1 MTKKKKF
8 NILNIRTAIAYTRR
22 LYPYVRNMWPQV
34 LLIVLGMA
42 LYAGGYA
49 ARLLVI
55 RPFPELAQ
63 GVSDGSV
70 SEVDQQW
77 VLENFLPMGAI
88 LFGSALAL
96 AIGTFLKQYCMGWV
110 TGYVVVEMQRDMVD
124 KILKQPMAFFNEK
137 KNGVLIS
144 RMTRNTG
151 AAGGLVRIAMESA
164 ISHPLTMLAVIG
176 AMLYTSPM
184 MTLLTFVVFP
194 IVMVPV
200 FLFAKKIRGATKR
213 QLKKAEESSNFF
225 LQMLD
230 GIRIVKSYR
239 LEDTQRSEFENVSED
254 VFKRGRK
261 IERYKGV
268 SKFGVELT
276 YNMIMA
282 FAIVGVGFAMT
293 TAWFANN
300 ADMGMFLQF
309 FAGLIFLYDPARKLG
324 HSLNNIQQNTAAL
337 DDAFALMDREPE
349 IQDKEGAKEA
359 PHAFETIKFDDVN
372 FEYIDGQQI
381 IKGISFEVKRGQMI
395 GLVGQSGHG
404 KSTLMDLIPR
414 FYDPTSG
421 SIKVDGHDLREVTHA
436 SWMQNIAIVSQD
448 TFLFNTTI
456 RQNIL
461 AGRPDAS
468 EDEVIEAAK
477 AAHVWEDIEKMADGL
492 STKLGDRGI
501 TVSGGQRQRIAIAR
515 AFLRKAPI
523 LLLDEATASLD
534 TKSERHVQEALDGL
548 IKECTVFAV
557 AHRLSTI
564 RNADQIIVIH
574 DGQIAEQGTHD
585 ELVKLKGAYA
595 SAFALQSGEADTEVA

>member
-1 MTKKKKF
+1 MAKKKF
-8 NILNIRTAIAYTRR
+8 NILNIRTAIGYFKR
-22 LYPYVRNMWPQV
+22 LWPYLRKLWPQLV
-34 LLIVLGMA
+34 LIVLGMA
-42 LYAGGYA
+42 LYSGGYA

-55 RPFPELAQ
+55 EPFTRLAQ
-63 GVSDGSV
+63 DVSSGDVKDV
-70 SEVDQQW
+70 SQQW
-77 VLENFLPMGAI
+77 VLDNFLPMAGI

-96 AIGTFLKQYCMGWV
+96 AIGTFLKQYFMGWV
-110 TGYVVVEMQRDMVD
+110 QTYVVVEMQRDMVD
-124 KILKQPMAFFNEK
+124 KVLGQPMAFFNEK

-151 AAGGLVRIAMESA
+151 AAGGLVRIALESA
-164 ISHPLTMLAVIG
+164 ISHPLTMIAVIG
-176 AMLYTSPM
+176 AMLITSPM

-194 IVMVPV
+194 MVMVPI
-200 FLFAKKIRGATKR
+200 FLFAKKIRKATKR

-230 GIRIVKSYR
+230 GIRVVKSYR
-239 LEDTQRSEFENVSED
+239 LENAQRKEFDNVSED

-261 IERYKGV
+261 VERYKGI
-268 SKFGVELT
+268 SKFAVELT
-276 YNMIMA
+276 YNSIMA
-282 FAIVGVGFAMT
+282 LALLGVGFAMT
-293 TAWFANN
+293 TVWFAEN
-300 ADMGMFLQF
+300 ADIGMFLQF

-324 HSLNNIQQNTAAL
+324 HSLNNVQEQTAAL
-337 DDAFALMDREPE
+337 DDAFNMMDRQSE
-349 IQDKEGAKEA
+349 IQDKDGAVEA
-359 PHAFETIKFDDVN
+359 PHEFEHIKFDDVR
-372 FEYIDGQQI
+372 FEYIQDQPVI
-381 IKGISFEVKRGQMI
+381 NGISFEVKRGQMI

-421 SIKVDGHDLREVTHA
+421 SILVDDTDLRDVTQD
-436 SWMQNIAIVSQD
+436 SWVKNIAIVSQD

-456 RQNIL
+456 RENIL

-468 EDEVIEAAK
+468 NDEVIEAAK
-477 AAHVWEDIEKMADGL
+477 AAHVWDDIENMPEGL
-492 STKLGDRGI
+492 ETKLGDRGI

-534 TKSERHVQEALDGL
+534 TKSERHVQEALDDL

-564 RNADQIIVIH
+564 RNADQILVIH
-574 DGQIAEQGTHD
+574 DGTVIEQGTHD
-585 ELVKLKGAYA
+585 ELMKQKGTYE
-595 SAFALQSGEADTEVA
+595 SAFRLQTGEKDIEAA